1 MSKMLAATCV
11 GGIVTAEGVPV
22 PAAEILSEGVGPS
35 SGILIVDED
44 KAYYVAQTSPDLDS
58 TLAQIITALGQ
69 TVTALQQT
77 ALTFTATFAGMTGP
91 ATAPPPT
98 GPAGV
103 AAIGVAV
110 VAITA
115 AQVQLQTL
123 KEVLK

>member
-1 MSKMLAATCV
+1 MSKMLPATCA

-22 PAAEILSEGVGPS
+22 PAAEILSKGTGPS
-35 SGILIVDED
+35 SGILILDED
-44 KAYYVAQTSPDLDS
+44 KAYYVAQTSPDLDAA
-58 TLAQIITALGQ
+58 LAQVITALGQ
-69 TVTALQQT
+69 AVTALQQT

-91 ATAPPPT
+91 TTAPPPT

-103 AAIGVAV
+103 VAIGVAV
-110 VAITA
+110 AAITA